1 MFGGSWG
8 STLALAYAQTYPER
22 VTELVLRGIFMLR
35 PEEIGWFYQEGANFV
50 FPDIWESYR
59 NHIPTEERHD
69 LLHAYYS
76 RLTDP
81 DRDVQLA
88 AARVWSVWEGSTSC
102 LLPNEELISHCA
114 SDDFALAFARIEC
127 HYFVHGGWLT
137 EGRELLA
144 NMDRIRH
151 IPAVIVQGRYDIVC
165 PAKSAWELHRSWPE
179 SSLRIVPD
187 AGHSAGEPGIVHEL
201 VTATDAF
208 RPLRP
213 AASVH

>member
-1 MFGGSWG
+1 
-8 STLALAYAQTYPER
+8 
-22 VTELVLRGIFMLR
+22 MLR

-102 LLPNEELISHCA
+102 LLPNEEL
-114 SDDFALAFARIEC
+114 FF
-127 HYFVHGGWLT
+127 G
-137 EGRELLA
+137 
-144 NMDRIRH
+144 N
-151 IPAVIVQGRYDIVC
+151 
-165 PAKSAWELHRSWPE
+165 
-179 SSLRIVPD
+179 PD
-187 AGHSAGEPGIVHEL
+187 AVDGEARSLVERAAEVLGYSLDAG
-201 VTATDAF
+201 
-208 RPLRP
+208 
-213 AASVH
+213 